1 MIDSGLPAQ
10 TALRVQGALRRG
22 WSWVLDYAYVGF
34 WQVHGI
40 LVHYDA
46 DEYLRNVRPDAQPV
60 LLIPGVYERW
70 PFMRPVAE
78 RAHRLG
84 HPVHVV
90 EALGYNRGS
99 VVRMAELVTDYL
111 DEQDLRDVVIIAHS
125 KGGLIGKYLLAN
137 DAGGAAVSAPG
148 TDDGGAGKGAGTRV
162 SAMLA
167 INTPFSG
174 SVYANFFLL
183 PSIRAF
189 SPRNKVLRGL
199 TESRGV
205 NSKITSVYSS
215 WDPHI
220 PGGSELA
227 GARNVQLAGSG
238 HFRIMADEELLD
250 LVESLLL

>member
-1 MIDSGLPAQ
+1 MVLAMTTSVAV
-10 TALRVQGALRRG
+10 ALLMTGAVRRT
-22 WSWVLDYAYVGF
+22 WSWLLDYAYVGF

-40 LVHYDA
+40 LVRSDA
-46 DEYLRNVRPDAQPV
+46 SAYLRGVRPDARPV

-78 RAHRLG
+78 RAHQLG

-99 VVRMAELVTDYL
+99 VIRMASLVSDYL
-111 DEQDLRDVVIIAHS
+111 TEQDLTDVLIVAHS

-137 DAGGAAVSAPG
+137 SGGAAPVSEARESAP
-148 TDDGGAGKGAGTRV
+148 RV

-174 SVYANFFLL
+174 SIYANFFLL

-189 SPRNKVLRGL
+189 SPRNKMLRAL
-199 TESRGV
+199 TENNAV

-220 PGGSELA
+220 PGGSELP
-227 GARNVQLAGSG
+227 GAHNVQLCGLG
-238 HFRIMADEELLD
+238 HFRVVADAELLD
-250 LVESLLL
+250 LVESVLRRPEP